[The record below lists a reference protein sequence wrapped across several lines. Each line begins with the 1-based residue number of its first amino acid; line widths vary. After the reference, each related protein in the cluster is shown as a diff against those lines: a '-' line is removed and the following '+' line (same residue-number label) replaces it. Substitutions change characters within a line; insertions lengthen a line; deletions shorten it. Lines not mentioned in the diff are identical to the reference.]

1 MREGAAG
8 DAAAPFH
15 VAVVGGGI
23 SGLSTAWYV
32 EKQAA
37 AQGVPVV
44 CSVYESAGR
53 WGGRILTDIV
63 DREEGRFV
71 VEGGPDSFLTTGKP
85 WAVDLAAGA
94 GSWRTAARHERR
106 SPQGL
111 RAFEGQTG
119 PVAGRGLLA
128 GSNQVQAVPSVAA
141 HLAGRQ
147 TTHGT

>member
-8 DAAAPFH
+8 DVAAPFH

-63 DREEGRFV
+63 DHAEGRFV
-71 VEGGPDSFLTTGKP
+71 VEGGPDSFLTTQKP
-85 WAVDLAAGA
+85 WAVDLALELGLAERLLG
-94 GSWRTAARHERR
+94 TNDAARKVYVLSRGRPVRLPEGVF
-106 SPQGL
+106 SLVPTKFKPFLL
-111 RAFEGQTG
+111 RT
-119 PVAGRGLLA
+119 
-128 GSNQVQAVPSVAA
+128 
-141 HLAGRQ
+141 
-147 TTHGT
+147 